1 MRIFSFNFGEST
13 HHTTLTGKAAAGLAA
28 SGKNDYVR
36 RACHREIP
44 VGRDAEF
51 KFSLNAHASG
61 DH

>member
-13 HHTTLTGKAAAGLAA
+13 HHTTLAGGAAAGLAA
-28 SGKNDYVR
+28 SEKNDHVR

-51 KFSLNAHASG
+51 KFSLNTNASS
-61 DH
+61 DR

>member
-13 HHTTLTGKAAAGLAA
+13 HHTTLAGRAAAGLAA
-28 SGKNDYVR
+28 SEMNVC
-36 RACHREIP
+36 RADESEIP

-61 DH
+61 DP